1 MRRHKRS
8 GMPNRE
14 AIKAHWFP
22 DKFAQFGVARHGQI
36 RDDELVACEC
46 WACGDT
52 RRVERCHIVSIED
65 GGPNTAD
72 NLVLLCH
79 SCHVE
84 SEYMTPETFW
94 QWMRN
99 SRQTVWR
106 PRHEH
111 AAERL
116 ARAGFTEARLGQMLN
131 AMGGDAT
138 IDTVFKAIGIE
149 GTAADVRAMFNNGDL
164 V

>member
-14 AIKAHWFP
+14 AIEAHWFP
-22 DKFAQFGVARHGQI
+22 DKFAQFGVA
-36 RDDELVACEC
+36 
-46 WACGDT
+46 
-52 RRVERCHIVSIED
+52 
-65 GGPNTAD
+65 
-72 NLVLLCH
+72 
-79 SCHVE
+79 
-84 SEYMTPETFW
+84 
-94 QWMRN
+94 
-99 SRQTVWR
+99 
-106 PRHEH
+106 RHEH

-116 ARAGFTEARLGQMLN
+116 ARAGFTEARLGQMLDT
-131 AMGGDAT
+131 MGGDAT